1 MIMMMMKLTMNFEGN
16 CFFENIVQIEGV
28 MKSRERMNFRR
39 NVNNI
44 GIDGTSREKDSM
56 NEEKERRFTPD
67 ESIDEFESNS
77 NTDKEQRDHMNQ

>member
-1 MIMMMMKLTMNFEGN
+1 MMKLTMNFEGN
-16 CFFENIVQIEGV
+16 CFFENIVQIEGI

-39 NVNNI
+39 NVNNT

-56 NEEKERRFTPD
+56 DEEKERRFTPD
-67 ESIDEFESNS
+67 ESIDEFENNS

>member
-1 MIMMMMKLTMNFEGN
+1 MMMMKLTMNFEGN
-16 CFFENIVQIEGV
+16 CFFENIVQIEGI

-39 NVNNI
+39 NVNNT

-56 NEEKERRFTPD
+56 DEEKERRFTPD
-67 ESIDEFESNS
+67 ESIDEFENNS